1 MSKISLVQNIK
12 QTQKMALTPQLLKAI
27 KLLELNNIDLD
38 NYLEQEILEN
48 PLLEKINDE
57 KKHQI
62 STTNSI
68 DNLPDK
74 NSSKSSLSHDKDF
87 EGSASFDTSNLY
99 DASSS
104 TSIDNIIEET
114 VKSENSLYETIINQI
129 NISFKQKTCRLI
141 ALSILEFIE
150 PNGYLKISTKELA
163 ENLNSNP
170 KDIENILKILK
181 SFEPIGVF
189 SNTFEE
195 FLALQLQEQNLL
207 DYDMSI
213 LLDNLNLLANEN
225 INTFAKKYNMSL
237 EVIKNKLDLIKRCK
251 LAPIDDDSNFVKHLN
266 APDIIVEKIKN
277 DWVVNLNEETLPKVI
292 VLSGYWE
299 ELSRKKLSKSDK
311 SYLSANFLAGKG
323 LVKALEQRASTI
335 LKVAKAIINKQN
347 KFLEKGVMGIKP
359 LRLKDIAEE
368 LDIHES
374 TVSRITNSKVIC
386 TPRGTYDLKFFFSK
400 SLNVITN
407 DDGLSSKV
415 VKEKIYQLI
424 NNEVKVLSDNKLSQI
439 LKKEGINVARRTV
452 TKYREE
458 MTVPPSHQRKRLK
471 QLVV

>member
-114 VKSENSLYETIINQI
+114 VKSENSLYESIINQI
-129 NISFKQKTCRLI
+129 NISFKQKTSRLI

-150 PNGYLKISTKELA
+150 PNGYLKITTKELA
-163 ENLNSNP
+163 ENLNCNP
-170 KDIENILKILK
+170 KDIDNILKILK

-225 INTFAKKYNMSL
+225 INTFAKKYKMSL

-386 TPRGTYDLKFFFSK
+386 TPRGTFDLKFFFSK

>member
-74 NSSKSSLSHDKDF
+74 DSSENSSSHDKDF

-114 VKSENSLYETIINQI
+114 VKTEDSLYDSIINQI
-129 NISFKQKTCRLI
+129 NISFKQKTFRLI

-150 PNGYLKISTKELA
+150 PNGYLRVSTKELA

-207 DYDMSI
+207 DHDMLI
-213 LLDNLNLLANEN
+213 LLNNLNLLANEN
-225 INTFAKKYNMSL
+225 INTFAKKYKMSL
-237 EVIKNKLDLIKRCK
+237 EVIKNKLDLIKKCK
-251 LAPIDDDSNFVKHLN
+251 PAPIDDDCNFAKHLN

-347 KFLEKGVMGIKP
+347 KFLENGVMGLRP

-424 NNEVKVLSDNKLSQI
+424 SNEVKVLSDNKLSQI

>member
-1 MSKISLVQNIK
+1 MVKISLVQNIK
-12 QTQKMALTPQLLKAI
+12 QTQRMALTPQLLKAI

-62 STTNSI
+62 STKNSI
-68 DNLPDK
+68 DNLPEKD
-74 NSSKSSLSHDKDF
+74 SSENSLSHDKDF

-114 VKSENSLYETIINQI
+114 VKSENSLYESIINQI
-129 NISFKQKTCRLI
+129 NISFKQKTSRLI

-150 PNGYLKISTKELA
+150 PNGYLKITTKELA
-163 ENLNSNP
+163 ENLNCNP
-170 KDIENILKILK
+170 KDIDNILKILK

-207 DYDMSI
+207 DHDMSI

-225 INTFAKKYNMSL
+225 INTFAKKFKMSL

-251 LAPIDDDSNFVKHLN
+251 PAPIDDDSNFVKHLN
-266 APDIIVEKIKN
+266 APDIIVERIKN

-292 VLSGYWE
+292 VLTGYWE

-347 KFLEKGVMGIKP
+347 TFLENGVMGIKP

-386 TPRGTYDLKFFFSK
+386 TPRGTFDLKFFFSK

>member
-1 MSKISLVQNIK
+1 
-12 QTQKMALTPQLLKAI
+12 MALTPQLLKAI

-68 DNLPDK
+68 DNLPEKD
-74 NSSKSSLSHDKDF
+74 SSENSLSHDKDF

-99 DASSS
+99 DTSSS

-114 VKSENSLYETIINQI
+114 VKSENSLYESIINQI
-129 NISFKQKTCRLI
+129 NISFKQKTSRLI

-150 PNGYLKISTKELA
+150 PNGYLKITTKELA
-163 ENLNSNP
+163 ENLNCNP
-170 KDIENILKILK
+170 KDIDNILKILK

-207 DYDMSI
+207 DHDMSI

-225 INTFAKKYNMSL
+225 INTFAKKFKMSL

-251 LAPIDDDSNFVKHLN
+251 PAPIDDDSNFAKHLN
-266 APDIIVEKIKN
+266 APDIIVERIKN
-277 DWVVNLNEETLPKVI
+277 DWVVNLNEETLPKVV

-347 KFLEKGVMGIKP
+347 YSLLQESLKIDDLVDPRMATVSTIMKHVHMGTIDTVFSLLDGQYEFLEAKILESSELVNKSIKDSNLP
-359 LRLKDIAEE
+359 EEVRVGAIVRKNKVLIPRSNLVFEKDDIVVILSKREQLKDVE
-368 LDIHES
+368 DIF
-374 TVSRITNSKVIC
+374 RITS
-386 TPRGTYDLKFFFSK
+386 
-400 SLNVITN
+400 
-407 DDGLSSKV
+407 
-415 VKEKIYQLI
+415 
-424 NNEVKVLSDNKLSQI
+424 
-439 LKKEGINVARRTV
+439 
-452 TKYREE
+452 
-458 MTVPPSHQRKRLK
+458 
-471 QLVV
+471 